1 MKTRIARWLS
11 LTTYIGLIAWVMA
24 WIITLGDVDEQ
35 YISIWLLLFVTP
47 LLIPLRGVLAA
58 RDKTLVWAVL
68 VALLYALHGCMVVW
82 TDEAQRM
89 LGLVEAALSLGFL
102 FSASYFI
109 RWRAA
114 ARTQ

>member
-1 MKTRIARWLS
+1 MKTQLVRWLS
-11 LTTYIGLIAWVMA
+11 LLTYVGLIAWVMA
-24 WIITLGDVDEQ
+24 WIIFLGEVDPQ
-35 YISIWLLLFVTP
+35 HKSIWLLLFVTP

-68 VALLYALHGCMVVW
+68 VTLLYALHGSMVAW
-82 TDEAQRM
+82 TDETQRW
-89 LGLVEAALSLGFL
+89 LGLTEAALSLGFL

-114 ARTQ
+114 ARVQ